1 MAYGQVLGHVLGA
14 DKHFDV
20 VGDDVD
26 GGVVLGWDANGNE
39 IVGRHR
45 KHHHH
50 HKHHGHALALN
61 RPDWRGEELAP
72 GVVMPGEGL
81 IPLPM
86 TPQQNGG
93 TFTAT
98 VVSITW
104 QGQLQVPFRSER
116 LLVSSARTG
125 PTSTG
130 RLLGQMFVGVSLQQA
145 DITGLDM
152 ELVGAANAFGT
163 RMTMIQAP
171 PGILIRIPVV
181 LSTALANTDT
191 IFASFQFL
199 GRVVH

>member
-1 MAYGQVLGHVLGA
+1 MAVLGHVLGA
-14 DKHFDV
+14 DRHFDV
-20 VGDDVD
+20 VGHDEMD
-26 GGVVLGWDANGNE
+26 GMVLGWDANGNE

-50 HKHHGHALALN
+50 GHHKHAGGLQLN
-61 RPDWRGEELAP
+61 RPDWRADELAP
-72 GVVMPGEGL
+72 GVVVPGEGL

-116 LLVSSARTG
+116 LLVSSSRVG
-125 PTSTG
+125 PSSVG

-181 LSTALANTDT
+181 LSTPLTSTDT